1 MNLIY
6 LVGVSKNCTG
16 PRSLGK
22 RTVSGYFVDTE
33 ALATADNIKNHN
45 DNILVENILLILS
58 ITPFLLLI

>member
-33 ALATADNIKNHN
+33 ALATADNIKK
-45 DNILVENILLILS
+45 
-58 ITPFLLLI
+58 P